1 MKTGRIFF
9 FVLRKKK
16 IVENVWTKL
25 ERGIEILTLFTR
37 SSLYAPLVMWEQNL

>member
-9 FVLRKKK
+9 FVLRKK

-25 ERGIEILTLFTR
+25 ERGNEILTLFTR